1 MFDARFD
8 ARYIANM
15 SEHSLIE
22 AEGKLSELID
32 RALSGEG
39 VVITRDGR
47 PVVELRPVEDAA
59 EASKPRLSGSE
70 MLAWLQAN
78 RVGTTMPK
86 EDAGTL
92 VRRMRDEW

>member
-1 MFDARFD
+1 
-8 ARYIANM
+8 M
-15 SEHSLIE
+15 SEHSLIG

-47 PVVELRPVEDAA
+47 PAVELRPVKEPA
-59 EASKPRLSGSE
+59 EAPEPRLSGID
-70 MLAWLQAN
+70 MLAWLRAN

-92 VRRMRDEW
+92 VRRMRDEEH